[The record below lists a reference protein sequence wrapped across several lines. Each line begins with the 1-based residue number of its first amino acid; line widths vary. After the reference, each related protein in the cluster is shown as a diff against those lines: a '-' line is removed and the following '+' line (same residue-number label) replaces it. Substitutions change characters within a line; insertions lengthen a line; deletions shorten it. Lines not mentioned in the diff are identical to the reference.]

1 LARRLPLATD
11 PHTLSS
17 TADRSKFIGAE
28 AGPVPDPDRSNR
40 REPELTNSETSEARE
55 ERLAKNEVIFRT
67 VNEAIEQKALQMGGL
82 DEYQFICECSAA
94 ECFERISLT
103 LRQYE
108 HIRREGVRFVVTP
121 GHEDVEVELVVDKT
135 GAYWIVEKDGTAGIV
150 AEFAD
155 PRDGDPGHV

>member
-1 LARRLPLATD
+1 
-11 PHTLSS
+11 
-17 TADRSKFIGAE
+17 
-28 AGPVPDPDRSNR
+28 
-40 REPELTNSETSEARE
+40 LTNSETSEARE

-108 HIRREGVRFVVTP
+108 HIRREAVRFVVTP
-121 GHEDVEVELVVDKT
+121 GHEDVEVELVVEKM
-135 GAYWIVEKDGTAGIV
+135 GAYWIVEKDGSAGIV
-150 AEFAD
+150 AEFSD
-155 PRDGDPGHV
+155 PRDGDPGHG